1 MSGKIH
7 SAPNKER
14 PNQDD
19 VDVSN
24 TSNYKAVG
32 LLKKGIWLYFFLLI
46 FEGALRKWVLPGMSE
61 ALLIVRDPVAIVL
74 IIYAWY
80 RNLFPTVSYVI
91 WMFIIAG
98 IAIFT
103 TLFFGHGNL
112 FVTAYGAR
120 ILLLHFP
127 LIFLIGKIFTRK
139 DVLKMGKTVVWLA
152 IPMAVLI
159 SLQFFSPQSAWVNR
173 GVGGIGSAGFSG
185 AMGYF
190 RPPGT
195 FSFTNGTTLYFSLA
209 ASYIFYFWLRPSQI
223 NKWILIAATLGLIVS
238 IPFSISRGL
247 TFSIAIMV
255 IFALVSVSQ
264 QRKHFGQILV
274 AGVGIIIL
282 FMLLSKMEFFQ
293 TATEVY
299 FKRFEN
305 AAVSE
310 GGLEGTLIDRYLGG
324 MVSAISDANE
334 MPFFGA
340 GLGMGTN
347 AGSALLGANRTFLI
361 SEGEWGR
368 LVGEMGAILGIA
380 VIFIRIFISFKVSL
394 ASFKA
399 LKSGRVLSWMLLSF
413 ALLVFPQGQWA
424 QPTTLGFST
433 LIMGLLIASFNLTEQ
448 NDEDLIN
455 KGVI

>member
-1 MSGKIH
+1 MTEKAH
-7 SAPNKER
+7 SALKREIYSQ
-14 PNQDD
+14 QDD
-19 VDVSN
+19 SVLLAKN
-24 TSNYKAVG
+24 QG
-32 LLKKGIWLYFFLLI
+32 PIEFLKKGIWVYFFLLI

-61 ALLIVRDPVAIVL
+61 ALLIVRDPIAIIL
-74 IIYAWY
+74 ILYAWY

-91 WMFIIAG
+91 WMLIIGG

-127 LIFLIGKIFTRK
+127 FIFLIGKIFTRK
-139 DVLKMGKTVVWLA
+139 DVLKMGKVIVWLA

-159 SLQFFSPQSAWVNR
+159 SVQFFSPQSALVNR
-173 GVGGIGSAGFSG
+173 GVGGVGGAGFSG

-195 FSFTNGTTLYFSLA
+195 FSFTNGTTLFFSLA
-209 ASYIFYFWLRPSQI
+209 ASYILYFWLRPKQI
-223 NKWILIAATLGLIVS
+223 NKWILVSATLGLIVS

-247 TFSIAIMV
+247 TFSIAVMV
-255 IFALVSVSQ
+255 IFALMSISQ
-264 QRKHFGQILV
+264 QRRYLGQIVV

-282 FMLLSKMEFFQ
+282 FTLLSKMEFFQ

-310 GGLEGTLIDRYLGG
+310 GGLQGTLIDRYLGG
-324 MVSAISDANE
+324 MVKAISDASE

-347 AGSALLGANRTFLI
+347 AGSALLGGSRTFLI

-368 LVGEMGAILGIA
+368 LIGEMGALMGIA
-380 VIFIRIFISFKVSL
+380 VIFIRVLISFKVSV
-394 ASFKA
+394 ASFRA

-433 LIMGLLIASFNLTEQ
+433 LIMGLLIGSFNLSEQ
-448 NDEDLIN
+448 NE
-455 KGVI
+455 